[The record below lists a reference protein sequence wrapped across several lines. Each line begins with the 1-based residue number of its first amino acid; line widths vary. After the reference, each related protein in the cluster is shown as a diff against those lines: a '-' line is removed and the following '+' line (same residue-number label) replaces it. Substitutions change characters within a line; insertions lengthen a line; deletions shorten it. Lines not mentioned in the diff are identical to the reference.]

1 MGVATLAAGFF
12 LGRFT
17 AKPVPLTPPAY
28 HQLTFRH
35 GGIRMS
41 RFSSD
46 GKTVLYSAAWEEKPL
61 EIYTTRPESP
71 ESRPFGLQDAEVQS
85 VSPQGEMAVLLH
97 SHNIEPFI
105 NSGTL
110 ARVPLG
116 GGAPREVLEGVQW
129 ADWAPDGNNFVV
141 VRDLEGQNRLEFPVG
156 KVLYKTAG
164 WISHPRI
171 SPDGKWIAFARTPAT
186 PR

>member
-1 MGVATLAAGFF
+1 
-12 LGRFT
+12 
-17 AKPVPLTPPAY
+17 
-28 HQLTFRH
+28 
-35 GGIRMS
+35 
-41 RFSSD
+41 
-46 GKTVLYSAAWEEKPL
+46 
-61 EIYTTRPESP
+61 
-71 ESRPFGLQDAEVQS
+71 
-85 VSPQGEMAVLLH
+85 MAVLLH

-141 VRDLEGQNRLEFPVG
+141 VRDLEGQNRLESPVG

-164 WISHPRI
+164 WISHPRVL
-171 SPDGKWIAFARTPAT
+171 ARWKVDCVSSNTRSAAMT
-186 PR
+186 MGFVSVIDLAGNRRKTLRGMGVGSGFGLVAARRRGLVH